1 MAFNSTQHF
10 SYLKQIQKNG
20 FSTDIFL
27 LIVLAELKLGQ
38 LFLLDWARHLLK
50 YTLQHLLLI
59 SFKVQMNM
67 STETHFTYTVN

>member
-50 YTLQHLLLI
+50 
-59 SFKVQMNM
+59 
-67 STETHFTYTVN
+67 